1 MIEDFNLLVHNQNN
15 IFLIINSKILLEM
28 HYIGY
33 CCKKKKCY
41 IINNLKISVA

>member
-15 IFLIINSKILLEM
+15 IFLIIVKFYWKCTILA
-28 HYIGY
+28 IAA
-33 CCKKKKCY
+33 KKKCY